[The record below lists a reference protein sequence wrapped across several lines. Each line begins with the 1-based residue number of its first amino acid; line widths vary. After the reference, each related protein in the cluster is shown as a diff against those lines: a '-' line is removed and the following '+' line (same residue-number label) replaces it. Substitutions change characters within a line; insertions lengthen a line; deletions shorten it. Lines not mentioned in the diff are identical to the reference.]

1 MAVTAFWY
9 GEGLRRIVSGVGD
22 GTPIVWT
29 TDNIK
34 VAMTT
39 STYVPDQDLDQDFG
53 DVTNEVTGTGYT
65 QGGDLLASKT
75 QDYTAG
81 TNIVKLDA
89 ADTVWATSTIANAAV
104 AVIYKDTGTPATSPL
119 LGYVLFGQDESSSAA
134 DFTITWSSDGI
145 LRVTA
150 A

>member
-9 GEGLRRIVSGVGD
+9 GLTLQKIASGVGT
-22 GTPIVWT
+22 GTPIIWT
-29 TDNIK
+29 TDTID
-34 VAMTT
+34 VSLHT
-39 STYVPDQDLDQDFG
+39 STYTPNQDTDEFFD
-53 DVTNEVTGTGYT
+53 DATNEVAAGGGYT
-65 QGGDLLASKT
+65 AGGETLASKT

-89 ADTVWATSTIANAAV
+89 ADVVWSASTITARY
-104 AVIYKDTGTPATSPL
+104 AVIRKNTGTAGTSPL
-119 LGYVLFGQDESSSAA
+119 LGYVDFGQDESSSSA
-134 DFTITWSSDGI
+134 DFTITWSTDGI